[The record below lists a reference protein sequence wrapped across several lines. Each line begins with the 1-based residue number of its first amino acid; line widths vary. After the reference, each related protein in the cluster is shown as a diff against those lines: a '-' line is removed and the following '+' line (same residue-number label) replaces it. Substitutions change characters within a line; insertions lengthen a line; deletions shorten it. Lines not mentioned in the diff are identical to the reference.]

1 MVTIKDISKKCGVS
15 SATVSKALNGYPD
28 ISEETIEF
36 IRNAA
41 RDMGYFPNAT
51 ARALKTNRSYNLGVL
66 FIDKTQS
73 GLAHEYFSSVLNSFK
88 VQSEALGY
96 DITFISQN
104 IGKFSMSYF
113 EHCRYRKC
121 DGAVIASVN
130 FSDPAVVEL
139 VQSDIPTVTID
150 HVFNNRTAILSD
162 NVQGVSDLVHYLA
175 GRGHRKIAFIHGED
189 TAVTQNRLASFYKTC
204 ADEEIDVPDEYI
216 KAAIYHDPKSSGH
229 ATRELLA
236 LADRPTCIMFPDDF
250 SFIGGMNEI
259 EKAGLVIPRDISVV
273 GYDGIYLSRVLRP
286 KLTTLM
292 QDTETL
298 GREAAIKLVEAI
310 EKPKTFISQQ
320 IMVPGRI
327 LEGTSV
333 RNLLESKETISL
345 GRTGTI

>member
-1 MVTIKDISKKCGVS
+1 MITIKDISIKCGVS
-15 SATVSKALNGYPD
+15 SATVSKALNGYSD
-28 ISEETIEF
+28 ISDETIEH
-36 IRNAA
+36 IRGVAK
-41 RDMGYFPNAT
+41 DMGYFPNAT

-66 FIDKTQS
+66 FIDETQS

-88 VQSEALGY
+88 VQAEMLGY

-130 FSDPAVVEL
+130 FNDAAVVEL

-150 HVFNNRTAILSD
+150 HVFNNRTAIISD
-162 NVQGVSDLVHYLA
+162 NVQGVADLVHYLTNL
-175 GRGHRKIAFIHGED
+175 GHTKIAFIHGED
-189 TAVTQNRLASFYKTC
+189 TTVTQNRLASFYKTC
-204 ADEEIDVPDEYI
+204 ADKGINVPDEYI
-216 KAAIYHDPKSSGH
+216 KSAIYHDPKSSGQ
-229 ATRELLA
+229 ATRELLS
-236 LADRPTCIMFPDDF
+236 LAERPTCIMYPDDF

-286 KLTTLM
+286 KLTTLR

-298 GREAAIKLVEAI
+298 GREAANKLVEAI
-310 EKPKTFISQQ
+310 EKPKVFIPQQ
-320 IMVPGRI
+320 VMVAGHI

-333 RNLLESKETISL
+333 KNLLEA
-345 GRTGTI
+345 